1 MHGSV
6 RRAAEVAIGMVLA
19 LASAPP
25 VPAAAKPVPP
35 VVTAAVQVSQDPNP
49 ARAHA
54 MGQITRNPKTG
65 TLIVADSDARIRR
78 TVDVYRSTDD
88 GANWQAGGDPML
100 KPWTDSS
107 GDPDA
112 NVNHTLAYDKNGVL
126 YIAFQAND
134 PKFSQLARED
144 RPRHIFLARST
155 DDGLTFSTVKVWD
168 APEAPRRTGAS
179 NATTVRG

>member
-65 TLIVADSDARIRR
+65 TLIVAAEVLAAGVVRHPLHPSGGSRPSRRADEYTLGQGLPRAHPDPHARP
-78 TVDVYRSTDD
+78 STRLRIKLTHAWPSQVSTSNP
-88 GANWQAGGDPML
+88 GAPA
-100 KPWTDSS
+100 S
-107 GDPDA
+107 G
-112 NVNHTLAYDKNGVL
+112 
-126 YIAFQAND
+126 
-134 PKFSQLARED
+134 
-144 RPRHIFLARST
+144 
-155 DDGLTFSTVKVWD
+155 
-168 APEAPRRTGAS
+168 
-179 NATTVRG
+179 

>member
-1 MHGSV
+1 
-6 RRAAEVAIGMVLA
+6 MVLA

-88 GANWQAGGDPML
+88 GANWQAGGDAML

-134 PKFSQLARED
+134 PKFSQLARKD